1 MKITIGQIV
10 EFFPNGNEEMEL
22 PNSMKTAPAIIT
34 QVFEG
39 SEMVNMTV
47 FCADPNPNL
56 TGTFRAWSVYHKS
69 ANVADG
75 VHYWDW
81 FAKVPE

>member
-1 MKITIGQIV
+1 MKPTIGRIV
-10 EFFPNGNEEMEL
+10 EFSPNGNKEMEL
-22 PNSMKTAPAIIT
+22 PNGMKTAPAIIT

-56 TGTFRAWSVYHKS
+56 TGTFRCWSVPKKTDDS
-69 ANVADG
+69 PDG
-75 VHYWDW
+75 VQYWDW
-81 FAKVPE
+81 PVIQK